1 MLANLDD
8 NVKQFFS
15 LKERLF
21 ILLLVMILPF
31 IAFSIYK
38 ALSINETLE
47 KQAQAESLLLAKNV
61 AHEIDDY
68 ITSTGEFLIPIA
80 NSKDVRTQ
88 NYPAVNAWF
97 KKIIPSYP
105 YYRSLTFIDLNGNIR
120 ASAVLDPGEANSV
133 TTNVRNA
140 DFFKKAVVSN
150 DVSVGD
156 FMRYMPTGKPVI
168 NVTYPVFN
176 YADKKVGFVSTSFD
190 LRKIQGRLIQLNGSE
205 HTVVGVV
212 NKDGM
217 VIARSKEYGKYS
229 GRDLSQHAIVK
240 AMAGKTEGVDKVT
253 GPDEITRVYGFAST
267 TKVPWFTRAGVDAR
281 YIQDQVKG
289 QLVNHFAVFIPLLL
303 VAIAGWLWIG
313 REVDKLHKKTEYMSL
328 VDPLTDL
335 WNYRK
340 LYSRLDH
347 EINRARRLQD
357 KLSFAMIDIDHFKH
371 FNDKNGHQQGDEALR
386 AVAKV
391 IVSAVRDV
399 DFVFRYGGEEMSVIL
414 PDTDKASA
422 RVVAERICKEVEQ
435 ASIPGAHEQPSGRLT
450 VSIGLATYPYD
461 SISKE
466 GLIKTADSALYR
478 AKSKGRN
485 RVEAYGDDDLVW
497 DDEHYLNSDT
507 YLDDYDAGKEK
518 DDKKDKDKNKGGDD
532 QSRPFTM
539 CV

>member
-1 MLANLDD
+1 MLTNIDD

-38 ALSINETLE
+38 ALSINDTLE
-47 KQAQAESLLLAKNV
+47 KQAQTESLLLAKNV

-88 NYPAVNAWF
+88 NYLATSAWF

-105 YYRSLTFIDLNGNIR
+105 FYRSLTFIDMNGNIR
-120 ASAVLDPGEANSV
+120 AWAVSDPAEAKN
-133 TTNVRNA
+133 TTMNVRNE

-156 FMRYMPTGKPVI
+156 FMHCMLTGKPVI
-168 NVTYPVFN
+168 HVTYPVFN
-176 YADKKVGFVSTSFD
+176 YANTRVGFVSTSFD
-190 LRKIQGRLIQLNGSE
+190 IRKIQGRLIQLNGSK
-205 HTVVGVV
+205 HTVVDVV
-212 NKDGM
+212 AKDGTI
-217 VIARSKEYGKYS
+217 VARSQESGKYI
-229 GRDLSQHAIVK
+229 GRNLSQNAVVK
-240 AMAGKTEGVDKVT
+240 AMTGKTEGVDKVT
-253 GPDEITRVYGFAST
+253 GPDGITRVYGFAST
-267 TKVPWFTRAGVDAR
+267 TKVPWFTRAGVDTR

-289 QLVNHFAVFIPLLL
+289 QLANHFAVFIPLLL

-313 REVDKLHKKTEYMSL
+313 REVDRLHKKTEYMSL

-340 LYSRLDH
+340 LYSELDH
-347 EINRARRLQD
+347 EINRARRQQE

-391 IVSAVRDV
+391 IVGAVRDV

-414 PDTDKASA
+414 PDTDKAGA
-422 RVVAERICKEVEQ
+422 RVVAERIRKDVEQ
-435 ASIPGAHEQPSGRLT
+435 ASIPGAQEQPSGRLT

-485 RVEAYGDDDLVW
+485 RVEAYGDDDLSW
-497 DDEHYLNSDT
+497 DDEHYLNSDS
-507 YLDDYDAGKEK
+507 YLDDYDVKENDEEK
-518 DDKKDKDKNKGGDD
+518 GEDDGEF
-532 QSRPFTM
+532 RPFRM